1 MSIKLGSFADI
12 SPLLDRQ
19 IEELVA
25 VAQQTQEELG
35 LVVATPSA
43 ITTLTTEGGWGNI
56 LLNYSY
62 TNYNGHLYTE
72 IWRSADSTFA
82 NGYAVGATAAKFYTD
97 SPENAQLTDV
107 YYYWVRNVNLEG
119 TTSDWYGPTSGSI
132 SAVSSFNVDDLIGQ
146 LGFEHFASGTM
157 PIRSEATLPDLSTT
171 PANYPVGSIIHLT
184 TNHLLYKN
192 VAWVWKELIAA
203 EDMVG
208 EITETQIADG
218 SISTPKLQAQS
229 VTSNELM
236 ANSIIAGKI
245 AAGALAVDDGV
256 MQNGYIKNALVADAA
271 ITNAKIAGTISSS
284 DGVTWS
290 IDKEGGIDCRDL
302 TIRNTDGTVL
312 LQSGGSLDFADIV
325 NGPPSNADATDYTT
339 INNDIAAAQAAAQ
352 AHADAQDVL
361 YENLQGAFAYLDQIN
376 TGNISTYIAGAAIG
390 TAYIADAAITNA
402 LIANLAVDGAK
413 IANAAITNAKIGS
426 LAVDTAKIADGAI
439 TSAKIGTAEVSK
451 LNISGTAYLNG
462 KQLSAAGTGSVSLT
476 TGNSSANSATIT
488 HNLGRYAVVN
498 VWGGENYGGATVKSN
513 TSTAFQIYFPGI
525 AGDPSVTE
533 TISYAYI

>member
-43 ITTLTTEGGWGNI
+43 ITALTTEGGWGNI

-119 TTSDWYGPTSGSI
+119 ITSDWYGPTSGSI

-157 PIRSEATLPDLSTT
+157 PIRSEAVLPDLSTT
-171 PANYPVGSIIHLT
+171 PANYPVGSIIYLT
-184 TNHLLYKN
+184 TNQLLYKN
-192 VAWVWKELIAA
+192 VAWVWKELVAA

-208 EITETQIADG
+208 EITETQISDG
-218 SISTPKLQAQS
+218 AISTPKLQAQS
-229 VTSNELM
+229 VTANELQ
-236 ANSIIAGKI
+236 ANAVTAGKI
-245 AAGALAVDDGV
+245 QAGALVVDDGV
-256 MQNGYIKNALVADAA
+256 MQNGYIKNALIADGA
-271 ITNAKIAGTISSS
+271 ITNAKISGVIYSELEYNGQPAWELNKDGNIIIRGTS
-284 DGVTWS
+284 GLPVF
-290 IDKEGGIDCRDL
+290 
-302 TIRNTDGTVL
+302 
-312 LQSGGSLDFADIV
+312 QSGAGLDFANVI
-325 NGPPSNADATDYTT
+325 NGPPADADATDYTT

-352 AHADAQDVL
+352 DHADAQDVL
-361 YENLQGAFAYLDQIN
+361 YENMQGAFAYLDKIN

-439 TSAKIGTAEVSK
+439 TSAKIGTAEVAK
-451 LNISGTAYLNG
+451 LNISDTAYLNG

-476 TGNSSANSATIT
+476 TGNSSANSAIIT

-513 TSTAFQIYFPGI
+513 TSTAFEIYFPGI
-525 AGDPSVTE
+525 AGDPSVTD
-533 TISYAYI
+533 TIYYAYI